1 MEAKPSREAKR
12 EALAGYLCISPW
24 LLGFIVFTL
33 GPIIAAFLLSFTE
46 WNTIKPLVW
55 VGGQNYR
62 HLLTQDPLFWKSLK
76 VTAYF
81 AVLNIPLT
89 LVFSLILAVLM
100 NQKVRGIFLFRT
112 LYYIPA
118 VVPAV
123 ASAILWRWIFHYDFG
138 ILNNIMRGIGLPPQK
153 WLLDPHLVIPAF
165 VIMSL
170 WGIGG
175 SMIIYLAGLQGVPQQ
190 LYEAAD
196 IDGAGSWQKFLKV
209 TLPMISPVIL
219 YNIIMGIIG
228 SFQAGFTTSFIM
240 TRGGPQNASLFY
252 VLYLYIDA
260 FEHFKMGYA
269 CAQAWILF
277 ILILAVTALVFK
289 QSSAWVYYEGSGR
302 GGR

>member
-1 MEAKPSREAKR
+1 VAGKRSPEQAKEAW
-12 EALAGYLCISPW
+12 AGYLCISPW
-24 LLGFIVFTL
+24 ILGFIIFTL
-33 GPIIAAFLLSFTE
+33 GPLIAAFFLSFTQ

-55 VGGQNYR
+55 VGFQNYR
-62 HLLTQDPLFWKSLK
+62 QLLTEDPLFWKSLK
-76 VTAYF
+76 VTLYF

-89 LVFSLILAVLM
+89 LIFSLALALLM
-100 NQKVRGIFLFRT
+100 NQKVKGIFLFRT

-123 ASAILWRWIFHYDFG
+123 AGAILWRWIFHYDFG
-138 ILNNIMRGIGLPPQK
+138 ILNNIMKIFGLPPQK
-153 WLLDPHLVIPAF
+153 WLLDPQLVIPAF

-175 SMIIYLAGLQGVPQQ
+175 SMIIYLAGLQGVPHQ

-196 IDGAGSWQKFLKV
+196 IDGAGSWQKFLNV

-219 YNIIMGIIG
+219 YNLIMGIIG
-228 SFQAGFTTSFIM
+228 SFQAGFTTAFIM
-240 TRGGPQNASLFY
+240 TRGGPQYASMFY

-269 CAQAWILF
+269 CAQAWLLF
-277 ILILAVTALVFK
+277 IVILVVTALVFK